1 MLVAFPGLILA
12 LFVAVAFGVGATG
25 AVVALGVAGAPSL
38 ARLTHTLASS
48 VAGTDYVAAAR
59 VLGVSRFRMLTRH
72 ILPNIAEPLVLNV
85 TTAIGAALLAF
96 SALSFLGLG
105 VQPPFYDWGRMLNE
119 GLGRIYVNPA
129 GALAPGA
136 AIVLAGLTFNLLG
149 EGLAQVASGRPVSVV
164 PRRASRHRRPAC
176 SVAVDDVPD
185 DLVLD
190 AGGLSVVFPSPGGDI
205 LAVRD
210 VSLTVRRGEM
220 VGIVGESGSGKTVTA
235 LAIAQLVSY
244 PGEATFERFRFDGR
258 DVLELPA
265 GERRR
270 LLATSLPV
278 VFQNPGTSLNPASR
292 VGRQLSEVSEVHA
305 SMSRAA
311 ATKRAADKL
320 RQVAI
325 AAPERRLRAYPHE
338 LSGGMK
344 QRAVIAMGLMGKP
357 KLFIADEPTTAL
369 DVTVQR
375 QIFDVLRQVNRD
387 EGASVLLISH
397 DIAAV
402 AELCSRIV
410 VMYAGRIVEEA
421 DVATVVERSRRSSV
435 HASARRGGPRHDRRP
450 RPSAGDDSGTAA
462 RSPRCRSRVCVR
474 PPLSA
479 RRRPLSRRATAARL
493 RSSTAGGSPAG
504 TRRRPRGDVRPGGGA
519 VVSLLPLRDVSVEYG
534 AGRRAI
540 TAVDNVSLDLPAGAV
555 VGLVGESGSGKST
568 LAKAI
573 VGLVELSGGAI
584 TLDGETISGPG
595 RDDQRAPAA
604 CADGVPG
611 PVLLA
616 RSADDDRRLDDRGAH
631 RPPPAQRRR
640 MRGRRSSGCSNS
652 SPSIRRSRRRCPAN
666 SPEDSCN
673 GCRSPA
679 PSPPIHGC

>member
-1 MLVAFPGLILA
+1 MKLTKRVRMLMATPSGRVGLVGLALLVFLALFAPLIWGDAAERFDTGAMLQGPTGEHPAGTDGLGRDVMARVLVATRPSLWYALLATALASVLGITLGVLPSVVGRRAARALTGLVNMLVAFPGLILA

-38 ARLTHTLASS
+38 ARLTHTLALS

-59 VLGVSRFRMLTRH
+59 VLGVSRSRMLTRH
-72 ILPNIAEPLVLNV
+72 ILPNVAEPLVLTV
-85 TTAIGAALLAF
+85 TTTIGAALLAF

-119 GLGRIYVNPA
+119 GLDRIYINPA

-149 EGLAQVASGRPVSVV
+149 EGLAQVASGRQVSVV
-164 PRRASRHRRPAC
+164 PRRAPRHRRRPAAL
-176 SVAVDDVPD
+176 VTVDDVPD
-185 DLVLD
+185 GLVLD
-190 AGGLSVVFPSPGGDI
+190 AAGLSVVFPSPGGNI

-235 LAIAQLVSY
+235 LAVAQLVSY
-244 PGEATFERFRFDGR
+244 PGEATFEWFRFDGR
-258 DVLELPA
+258 DVLDLPR

-278 VFQNPGTSLNPASR
+278 VFQNPGTTMNPASR
-292 VGRQLSEVSEVHA
+292 VGRQLAEVSEVHA
-305 SMSRAA
+305 SMSRGA

-375 QIFDVLRQVNRD
+375 QIIDVLRQVNRD

-421 DVATVVERSRRSSV
+421 AVSMVV
-435 HASARRGGPRHDRRP
+435 
-450 RPSAGDDSGTAA
+450 SGTAA
-462 RSPRCRSRVCVR
+462 HPYTRALVAAVPDMTIDRDLPLATIPGRPPDPRDVGPGCAFAPRCPHADARCLAER
-474 PPLSA
+474 PPLDA
-479 RRRPLSRRATAARL
+479 LGEGWRVACWH
-493 RSSTAGGSPAG
+493 
-504 TRRRPRGDVRPGGGA
+504 PRTNREETHDRA
-519 VVSLLPLRDVSVEYG
+519 VV
-534 AGRRAI
+534 
-540 TAVDNVSLDLPAGAV
+540 
-555 VGLVGESGSGKST
+555 
-568 LAKAI
+568 
-573 VGLVELSGGAI
+573 
-584 TLDGETISGPG
+584 
-595 RDDQRAPAA
+595 
-604 CADGVPG
+604 
-611 PVLLA
+611 
-616 RSADDDRRLDDRGAH
+616 RS
-631 RPPPAQRRR
+631 
-640 MRGRRSSGCSNS
+640 
-652 SPSIRRSRRRCPAN
+652 
-666 SPEDSCN
+666 
-673 GCRSPA
+673 
-679 PSPPIHGC
+679 